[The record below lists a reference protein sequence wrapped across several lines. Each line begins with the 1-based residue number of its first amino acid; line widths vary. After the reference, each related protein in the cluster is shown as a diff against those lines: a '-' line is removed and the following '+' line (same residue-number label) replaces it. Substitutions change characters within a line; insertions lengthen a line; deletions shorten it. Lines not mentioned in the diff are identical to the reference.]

1 MTDTAAYMPPAY
13 QIKFTTVS
21 ECPTCGI
28 QRESM
33 KIEDYWLFE
42 QFFISKGL
50 NPFDYIRDL
59 RVNTRTAS
67 YRHGSM
73 VTSDLFG
80 GARPET
86 DSLQR
91 QFFDW
96 FAHENGR
103 NASLKYSDTVREQR
117 HCRYCAKFL

>member
-1 MTDTAAYMPPAY
+1 MTMQPAY

-21 ECPTCGI
+21 ECPSCGI

-33 KIEDYWLFE
+33 SIEDYWLFE
-42 QFFISKGL
+42 EFYESKGL
-50 NPFDYIRDL
+50 DPFDYIRDL
-59 RVNTRTAS
+59 RVNVRTAS

-80 GARPET
+80 SSLPET

-96 FAHENGR
+96 FASENGR
-103 NASLKYSDTVREQR
+103 NASLKFSDTVGDQR
-117 HCRYCAKFL
+117 PCRYCARFI